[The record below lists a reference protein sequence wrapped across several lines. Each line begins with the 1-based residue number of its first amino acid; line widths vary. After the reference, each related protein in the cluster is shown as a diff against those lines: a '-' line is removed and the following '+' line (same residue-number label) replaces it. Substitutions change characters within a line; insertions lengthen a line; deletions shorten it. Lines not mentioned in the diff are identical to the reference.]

1 MQKAEDEVIDV
12 DDLPDVKAFPVQ
24 QGRVKSGSMKLWS
37 SKPKKVI
44 ERKYMDCKVKLIER
58 KSCMRY

>member
-1 MQKAEDEVIDV
+1 MEMMESEVIDV
-12 DDLPDVKAFPVQ
+12 DELPDVKAFYAQ
-24 QGRVKSGSMKLWS
+24 QGRVKSGSMKLWG

-44 ERKYMDCKVKLIER
+44 ERKYMDCKVKLVEG